1 MHHKKGGPLE
11 TFYSLMDIQII
22 PIIIPPSLPFLE
34 FLKLGKLA
42 AV

>member
-1 MHHKKGGPLE
+1 
-11 TFYSLMDIQII
+11 MDILII
-22 PIIIPPSLPFLE
+22 PIIIPPSSLPFLE